1 MANIRTYSQDCTI
14 ILQSLLLN
22 FPVSVIKVIL
32 FRFLSLCVV
41 CVCIGQMAT
50 WGNHFSF
57 HLYVGSVKQNLSG
70 IQAMSMSMSMACAAI
85 QVHDDV
91 CGPAADVHDR

>member
-14 ILQSLLLN
+14 ILQPLLLN

-57 HLYVGSVKQNLSG
+57 HLYVGSVNQNLSG
-70 IQAMSMSMSMACAAI
+70 VQAMSMACAAI
-85 QVHDDV
+85 QAHENV
-91 CGPAADVHDR
+91 CSPAADVHDR